1 MELNDV
7 KVLFVAGRWAQDVD
21 KSERLKELKKHAEV
35 ELALQG
41 DEKSLITKVDD
52 VDVIICGGPITAKV
66 IEAAPKLKMIQTTSV
81 GFDYIDEA
89 AAAKKGVI
97 ICNVAG
103 VNANS
108 VVELDFGMILDI
120 ARRIGAHNRS
130 MREGGW
136 ARVEVE
142 RQVEIRGST
151 IGIVGLGAIGSR
163 MAQFATQAFS
173 MKVLACDPYI
183 TEARAQQFNAEL
195 VDIETLFKKSDIVT
209 IHVPLNEETRH
220 MIGEKLL
227 RMLKPTAI
235 FVSSARGPIVDEEA
249 LIKILEEKRI
259 SGACLDVYET
269 EPLPKDSPLRTLD
282 NVCIVPHI
290 GSTPGIMVVMRE
302 TAVWN
307 VIRVA
312 KGEMPL
318 NVQTPKVYYTSPK
331 W

>member
-1 MELNDV
+1 V

-21 KSERLKELKKHAEV
+21 KSERLKELRQHATVEV
-35 ELALQG
+35 ALSG
-41 DEKSLITKVDD
+41 EEKQLIEKVVD
-52 VDVIICGGPITAKV
+52 VDVIITGGPITAAV
-66 IEAAPKLKMIQTTSV
+66 INAAPKLKMIQTTSV
-81 GFDYIDEA
+81 GFEYIDEA
-89 AAAKKGVI
+89 TAADKGVI

-120 ARRIGAHNRS
+120 ARRIGAHNRL

-136 ARVEVE
+136 GRVEVE
-142 RQVEIRGST
+142 RQVEIRGNT

-163 MAQFATQAFS
+163 MAQFATQAFN

-195 VDIETLFKKSDIVT
+195 VDIETLFKRSDIVT
-209 IHVPLNEETRH
+209 IHVPLNDETRH
-220 MIGEKLL
+220 MISEKLL
-227 RMLKPTAI
+227 RLMKPTAI
-235 FVSSARGPIVDEEA
+235 FVSSARGPIVDEKA
-249 LIKILEEKRI
+249 LIRILQEKRI

-269 EPLPKDSPLRTLD
+269 EPLQKDSPLRALD
-282 NVCIVPHI
+282 NVSLVPHI
-290 GSTPGIMVVMRE
+290 GSTPGIMVEMRE

-307 VIRVA
+307 VLKVA
-312 KGEMPL
+312 KGEPPL

-331 W
+331 WAN

>member
-1 MELNDV
+1 V

-21 KSERLKELKKHAEV
+21 KSEKLQELRKHATVEV
-35 ELALQG
+35 ALSG
-41 DEKSLITKVDD
+41 EEKQLIEKVAD
-52 VDVIICGGPITAKV
+52 VEIIITGGPITAAV
-66 IEAAPKLKMIQTTSV
+66 INAAPKLKMIQTTSV

-89 AAAKKGVI
+89 AAAVKGVI

-120 ARRIGAHNRS
+120 ARRIGAHNRL

-142 RQVEIRGST
+142 RQVEIRNST

-163 MAQFATQAFS
+163 MAQFATQAFN

-183 TEARAQQFNAEL
+183 TEARAQQFNAKL
-195 VDIETLFKKSDIVT
+195 VDIETLFKNSDVVT
-209 IHVPLNEETRH
+209 IHVPLNNETHH
-220 MIGEKLL
+220 MIGEKLFRL
-227 RMLKPTAI
+227 MKPTAI
-235 FVSSARGPIVDEEA
+235 FVSSARGPIVDEKA
-249 LIKILEEKRI
+249 LIKILQEKKI

-269 EPLPKDSPLRTLD
+269 EPLQKDSPLRTLD
-282 NVCIVPHI
+282 NISLVPHI
-290 GSTPGIMVVMRE
+290 GSTPGIMVEMRE

-307 VIRVA
+307 VLRVA
-312 KGEMPL
+312 KGEPPL
-318 NVQTPKVYYTSPK
+318 NIQTSKVYYTSPK
-331 W
+331 WTH

>member
-1 MELNDV
+1 M

-21 KSERLKELKKHAEV
+21 KSERLKELRKHATV
-35 ELALQG
+35 DVALSGEEKQLIEKVG
-41 DEKSLITKVDD
+41 DI
-52 VDVIICGGPITAKV
+52 DVIITGGPITAAV
-66 IEAAPKLKMIQTTSV
+66 INAAPKLKMIQTTSV
-81 GFDYIDEA
+81 GFEYIDEA
-89 AAAKKGVI
+89 TAADKGVI

-120 ARRIGAHNRS
+120 ARRIGAHNRL

-136 ARVEVE
+136 GRVEVE
-142 RQVEIRGST
+142 RQVEIRGNT

-163 MAQFATQAFS
+163 MAQFATQAFN

-195 VDIETLFKKSDIVT
+195 VDIETLFKRSDIVT
-209 IHVPLNEETRH
+209 IHVPLNDETRH
-220 MIGEKLL
+220 MISEKLL
-227 RMLKPTAI
+227 RLMKPTAI
-235 FVSSARGPIVDEEA
+235 FVSSARGPIVDEKA
-249 LIKILEEKRI
+249 LIRILQEKRI

-269 EPLPKDSPLRTLD
+269 EPLQKDSPLRALD
-282 NVCIVPHI
+282 NVSLVPHI
-290 GSTPGIMVVMRE
+290 GSTPGIMVEMRE

-307 VIRVA
+307 VLKVA
-312 KGEMPL
+312 KGEPPL

-331 W
+331 WAN